1 VLEQAATM
9 PGTLWACTTAGPF
22 GVVMDFACRD
32 EQAMNDMRARIMSI
46 PGVSG
51 VSLSLHRRLLRDDL
65 AWGLDDASTPASS
78 G

>member
-1 VLEQAATM
+1 
-9 PGTLWACTTAGPF
+9 
-22 GVVMDFACRD
+22 MDFACRD

-65 AWGLDDASTPASS
+65 AWGLDDASTTAS
-78 G
+78 GG